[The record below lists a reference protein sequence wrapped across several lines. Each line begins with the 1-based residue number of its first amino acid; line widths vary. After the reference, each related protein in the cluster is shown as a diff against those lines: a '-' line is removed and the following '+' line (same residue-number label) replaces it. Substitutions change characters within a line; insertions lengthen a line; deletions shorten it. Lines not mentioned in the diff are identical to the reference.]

1 MYNEEIKYDSDFTK
15 NSSTYNADEF
25 FLFNSQYSINIIIMN
40 YAINQCIFPNS
51 PPSEEYLFRRSILSC
66 LCSTH

>member
-25 FLFNSQYSINIIIMN
+25 FCDLMV
-40 YAINQCIFPNS
+40 
-51 PPSEEYLFRRSILSC
+51 SIL
-66 LCSTH
+66 